1 MWQIEL
7 CHFIKTEASFVSPSA
22 RMQWRRLCCEASMFV
37 FINHAAKTA
46 DYTQQSMWRPGWI
59 KKRRRWGKWNEKLRF
74 PPANRYPWNAHGA
87 NDGRDFICPGSQ
99 LHFWAAVNQVCPC
112 LRWRLPIGKR
122 SGWNIG
128 IAPAGR
134 EDACFSMFA
143 LVTTAPI
150 NAALTNL
157 PRSGNHI
164 SEGLKGVFSTLP
176 SQWPTSASYLPPFT
190 ALVIHSVFTHWPGDV
205 VYLPAAIHQS
215 QSSLIE
221 CAACTSCMSVMWQ
234 RVRCFV
240 MLAWWKYSPPLSI
253 HFNFMHL

>member
-1 MWQIEL
+1 
-7 CHFIKTEASFVSPSA
+7 
-22 RMQWRRLCCEASMFV
+22 
-37 FINHAAKTA
+37 
-46 DYTQQSMWRPGWI
+46 MWRPGWI

-74 PPANRYPWNAHGA
+74 PPANGYPWNAHGA
-87 NDGRDFICPGSQ
+87 NDRRDFICPGSQ

-143 LVTTAPI
+143 LVTAAPI

-164 SEGLKGVFSTLP
+164 FEGLKGVFSTLP
-176 SQWPTSASYLPPFT
+176 SRWPTSASYLPPFMLHG
-190 ALVIHSVFTHWPGDV
+190 ARNPLCIHTLTWGCCISSCGNASVTV
-205 VYLPAAIHQS
+205 LANRMCSVYIVYVSHVAASEVFCHVGMVEIFPS
-215 QSSLIE
+215 
-221 CAACTSCMSVMWQ
+221 TVNT
-234 RVRCFV
+234 V
-240 MLAWWKYSPPLSI
+240 
-253 HFNFMHL
+253 